1 MAYSKDMHTHSIEQ
15 LDAVEAQI
23 IQKKEVVEKQYAE
36 LEEKRKKVPNKNYSE
51 EFLSLYQESE
61 KIQVLQLQ
69 YKTMIMTNQFLLII
83 RFAEAP

>member
-1 MAYSKDMHTHSIEQ
+1 MASYKDMVTYSVEQ
-15 LDAVEAQI
+15 LESVRCQI

-36 LEEKRKKVPNKNYSE
+36 LEEKRKNVPEKNYSE

-61 KIQVLQLQ
+61 VIQILQLQ
-69 YKTMIMTNQFLLII
+69 YRTMIMTNHFLLII